1 MNVQLITTFLIL
13 GAAVTLLVSDRLRA
27 DLVALLVA
35 VALGVTGILSPQ
47 EAFAGFSRSAVVTIM
62 AIFILAEGLR
72 RTGVTEQVG
81 NLLLRAAQASE
92 PRLAILAMMA
102 GAFLS
107 LFMNNIAAA
116 SVLLPAIASAGRKVQ
131 ANPSRLMM
139 PLAFATILGG
149 MATLFTTS
157 NIVVSSLLRDQGLEG
172 FSVLDFAPVGLP
184 LVATGVGYMA
194 LWGRNR
200 LPIRPSATGNEGGRR
215 QSGDLVDIYNLD
227 ERLFRARVPAGS
239 YLLGKALAASTFREK
254 YALNVVAI
262 ERDGRLMHSP
272 PPDFVFQQGDVVV
285 LEGKLEEFRRRDVE
299 PYLEILSPRK
309 WQEHD
314 LESPDIVVVEV
325 MVSPRSDLIGQ
336 SLRQAHFRD
345 KYGMNV
351 LAIWREGRAIR
362 TELADLPI
370 QFGDALLLQ
379 GPRSRLEVLDDES
392 DLIVLSEEE
401 RMVPVTEK
409 GWPAIGIMVVTLLFA
424 TIFAPLVG
432 EIMLGGALA
441 MILINVLTMDQVYR
455 AIEWRTVFLI
465 AGMLPLGTA
474 MAQTGAAALLAEGLT
489 SFLGA
494 AGPLALLAG
503 FMALTALLA
512 QAMSGAVVAAV
523 MAPIAI
529 TAAQSIGANPRAL
542 AMGVALATS
551 MTFIT
556 PLGHPVNVLV
566 MGAGGYRFSDY
577 ARVGLPLTLLLF
589 AVMLVVLPLFW
600 PLAGP

>member
-1 MNVQLITTFLIL
+1 MNIPLILTFLIL
-13 GAAVTLLVSDRLRA
+13 IAAVALLISDRLRA

-35 VALGVTGILSPQ
+35 VALGVTGVLSPQ
-47 EAFAGFSRSAVVTIM
+47 EAFAGFSRSAVITIM

-81 NLLLRAAQASE
+81 NLLLRAARASE
-92 PRLAILAMMA
+92 PRLAILTMLA

-116 SVLLPAIASAGRKVQ
+116 SVLLPAVASAGRKVQ

-139 PLAFATILGG
+139 PLAFSTMLGG
-149 MATLFTTS
+149 TATLFATT
-157 NIVVSSLLRDQGLEG
+157 NIVVSSLLRDQGLAG
-172 FSVLDFAPVGLP
+172 FGVLDFAPVGLP
-184 LVATGVGYMA
+184 LVATGILYMA
-194 LWGRNR
+194 LWGRRR
-200 LPIRPSATGNEGGRR
+200 LPIRPMATESADSGRR
-215 QSGDLVDIYNLD
+215 TGDLVDIYNLD
-227 ERLFRARVPAGS
+227 ERLFRARVPDGS
-239 YLLGKALAASTFREK
+239 YLLGKPLADSTFREK
-254 YALNVVAI
+254 YGVNVVAI

-272 PPDFVFQQGDVVV
+272 PPDFVFRQGDTIV
-285 LEGKLEEFRRRDVE
+285 LEGKLEEFRNRDVE

-309 WQEHD
+309 WREHD
-314 LESPDIVVVEV
+314 LESSAVVVVEV
-325 MVSPRSDLIGQ
+325 MVAPRSSLIGQ
-336 SLRQAHFRD
+336 TLREAHFRD

-362 TELADLPI
+362 TGLADLSI

-379 GPRSRLEVLDDES
+379 GARSRLSILDDEPN
-392 DLIVLSEEE
+392 LIVLSEEE
-401 RMVPVTEK
+401 RMVPVAEK
-409 GWPAIGIMVVTLLFA
+409 GWPAILIMALTLLFA

-432 EIMLGGALA
+432 EIMLGGALL

-474 MAQTGAAALLAEGLT
+474 MARTGAAALLADGLT
-489 SFLGA
+489 TLLGP

-503 FMALTALLA
+503 FVLLTVLLA

-529 TAAQSIGANPRAL
+529 TAAQNIGANPRAL

-566 MGAGGYRFSDY
+566 MGVGGYRFSDY

-589 AVMLVVLPLFW
+589 VALMLILPIFW
-600 PLAGP
+600 PLAGS